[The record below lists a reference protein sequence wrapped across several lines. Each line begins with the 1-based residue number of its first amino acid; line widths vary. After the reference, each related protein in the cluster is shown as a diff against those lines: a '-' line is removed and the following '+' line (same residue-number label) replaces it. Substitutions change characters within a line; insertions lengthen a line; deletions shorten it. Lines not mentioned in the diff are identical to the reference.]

1 MREKQV
7 RKLLP
12 NVTRFERAMAFVA
25 PKFADRVY
33 KTRCAQ
39 KLGAYIGAD
48 KKRRSMSSWNTPG
61 GDFGTDVG
69 PELQELRENSEDL
82 YRNNMLATGA
92 INTKAISVVG
102 RGLTAQPR
110 VDAEFL
116 GLSDDE
122 ADKLEALIARRWTF
136 FSESK
141 FCTVNKRHNFRQLC
155 SIAYL
160 SSLVRGDSFVLTPEK
175 EPTSYFPYK
184 LRYQLV
190 EADRICNEDHAAD
203 SDTLCQG
210 IEVDSDGA
218 PYLAH
223 IMTTHPGNFYGG
235 SQEWVKVRFFGEK
248 TGRRNILQQYKTIR
262 ADQGRG
268 VPVLAPVIE
277 GLKQFGTLT
286 QATVDAAVI
295 QTFLSVMIETPDGGG
310 LDLPAGKDDGS
321 VKLESGAIIDLAEG
335 EVPHII
341 NPTHP
346 NGNFGPFAQEFYKQY
361 GAAVGVPAEV
371 ITKYFQSSYTAAQG
385 ALMEAWREFLFER
398 SGLIDNICQ
407 PAYELWLAEEVSSG
421 RIPAPGFF
429 TDPLIR
435 AAYSGVD
442 WAGPQRGHIREDV
455 QNKADGYAEDRG
467 WKTGEQNTQERNG
480 IWSRNHRQRV
490 KEINKRKAD
499 GIITTPEQDGV
510 EDIVQVDE

>member
-1 MREKQV
+1 MREV
-7 RKLLP
+7 VENSILP
-12 NVTRFERAMAFVA
+12 KVTGFEKAIAFVA

-33 KTRCAQ
+33 KTRCTQ

-48 KKRRSMSSWNTPG
+48 KRRRSMSSMSSPG
-61 GDFGTDVG
+61 GDFDTDVG
-69 PELQELRENSEDL
+69 PELQDLRENSEEL

-110 VDAEFL
+110 IDAAFL
-116 GLSDDE
+116 GMSDEE
-122 ADKLEALIARRWTF
+122 ADKLESLIARRWHF
-136 FSESK
+136 FSESN
-141 FCTVNKRHNFRQLC
+141 FCTVNRRHNFRQLVA
-155 SIAYL
+155 IAYL

-175 EPTSYFPYK
+175 EPLPWFPFK
-184 LRYQLV
+184 LRFQLV
-190 EADRICNEDHAAD
+190 EADRVCNEDHQTD
-203 SDTLCQG
+203 GENISGG
-210 IEVDSDGA
+210 IETDSDGA
-218 PYLAH
+218 PLFAYV
-223 IMTTHPGNFYGG
+223 MTSHPGNYTTP
-235 SQEWVKVRFFGEK
+235 QKWEKVRFFGEK

-277 GLKQFGTLT
+277 GLKQFGSLT
-286 QATVDAAVI
+286 QATVDSAVI

-310 LDLPAGKDDGS
+310 IDLPAGNSDGNI
-321 VKLESGAIIDLAEG
+321 KLESGAIIDLAEG

-346 NGNFGPFAQEFYKQY
+346 NGNYGPFAQEFYKQY

-371 ITKYFQSSYTAAQG
+371 ITRYFQSSYTAAQG
-385 ALMEAWREFLFER
+385 ALMEAWREFHFER
-398 SGLIDNICQ
+398 SGLVDNICQ

-421 RIPAPGFF
+421 NIPMPGFF
-429 TDPLIR
+429 NDPLIR
-435 AAYSGVD
+435 AAYSGAD

-480 IWSRNHRQRV
+480 NWTRNHRQRV
-490 KEINKRKAD
+490 KEVKKRTED
-499 GIITTPEQDGV
+499 GLITV
-510 EDIVQVDE
+510 SEDENA